1 MDPVDFYHLAV
12 RLMAA
17 GPAPDAASCRTAIGR
32 AYYAA
37 LNRAD
42 EALSRWGVSCGK
54 GPQKH
59 GLALRFLHA
68 TADPDLRFA
77 SAALDRLRGL
87 RNRTDY
93 DMNDAAIETP
103 SSASSA
109 LGLAKK
115 VLDHLKTV
123 DTDPARRTS
132 AESQIRSYRRK
143 TNTP

>member
-1 MDPVDFYHLAV
+1 MDPVEFYHLAV
-12 RLMAA
+12 KLMAG
-17 GPAPDAASCRTAIGR
+17 GPAPDAASGRTAIGR

-42 EALSRWGVSCGK
+42 EAQSRWGASCGK

-59 GLALRFLHA
+59 GLAVRFLHA

-77 SAALDRLRGL
+77 SGALDRLRGL
-87 RNRTDY
+87 RNRADY
-93 DMNDAAIETP
+93 DMNDTSIETP

-109 LGLAKK
+109 LDLAKK
-115 VLDHLKTV
+115 VLDHLTTV
-123 DTDPARRTS
+123 DSDPTRGTL
-132 AESQIRSYRRK
+132 AESQIKSYRRK